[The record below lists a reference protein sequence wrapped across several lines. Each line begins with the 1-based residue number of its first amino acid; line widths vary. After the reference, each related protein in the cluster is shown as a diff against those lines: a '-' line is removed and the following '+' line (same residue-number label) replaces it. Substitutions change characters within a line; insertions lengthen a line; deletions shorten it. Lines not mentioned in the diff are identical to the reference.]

1 MWLDSND
8 YRNQKYKILRLFAPE
23 DEKILLDFN
32 PLKMSNSSGW
42 NPMWE
47 EWHCYAVPLRI
58 YRQDYE
64 LLLPYFDKVFPTK
77 DAFDGS
83 SLQAFDVCSDNW
95 IGKEDWLRI
104 MSAMV
109 EDMKNITDDRKAFMT
124 AFLKWLNKA
133 LAHTMIIVVE
143 GNL

>member
-32 PLKMSNSSGW
+32 PLKMSNSPGW

-64 LLLPYFDKVFPTK
+64 LLLPYFDKVFQRRMHLMGLLYRHSMFALT
-77 DAFDGS
+77 
-83 SLQAFDVCSDNW
+83 
-95 IGKEDWLRI
+95 IG
-104 MSAMV
+104 
-109 EDMKNITDDRKAFMT
+109 
-124 AFLKWLNKA
+124 
-133 LAHTMIIVVE
+133 
-143 GNL
+143 